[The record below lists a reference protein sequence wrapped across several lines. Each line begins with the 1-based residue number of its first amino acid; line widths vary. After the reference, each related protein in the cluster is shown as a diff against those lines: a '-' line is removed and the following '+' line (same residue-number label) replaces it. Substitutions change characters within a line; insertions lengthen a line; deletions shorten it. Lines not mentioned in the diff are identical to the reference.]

1 MWPDLDGMHLNNVCR
16 APVLVAIALVEHG
29 MESLRAVDQVRK
41 ARKDAMNNAQV
52 EFLMKYKRKKQKGCC
67 SIF

>member
-1 MWPDLDGMHLNNVCR
+1 M
-16 APVLVAIALVEHG
+16 LVAIALVEHG

-52 EFLMKYKRKKQKGCC
+52 EFLMKYKR
-67 SIF
+67 